1 MKRTAA
7 LAVAVL
13 ALGGLAACGDDEAS
27 GPEVEGAWARTSPMA
42 VDVGAMYME
51 ITSPEADRL
60 TAVTVAPE
68 VAARTEIHETVAA
81 DGAMTEDTMADE
93 GMTEGTMADEGM
105 TEGTM
110 AEGDM
115 EGGMDGAMVMQQIPF
130 LELPADET
138 VSLEP
143 GGYHV
148 MLLQL
153 AEPLEVG
160 DTFDATLVFESADPV
175 VVSVEVRDEAP

>member
-1 MKRTAA
+1 MKRTTA
-7 LAVAVL
+7 LTIAVL

-27 GPEVEGAWARTSPMA
+27 GPEADGAWARTSPMA
-42 VDVGAMYME
+42 VDVGAMYMQVS
-51 ITSPEADRL
+51 SPEDDRL
-60 TAVTVAPE
+60 TAVTVPPE
-68 VAARTEIHETVAA
+68 IAARAEIHETVAA
-81 DGAMTEDTMADE
+81 DGAMTEDTA
-93 GMTEGTMADEGM
+93 GGAM

-110 AEGDM
+110 AEGESEAPM
-115 EGGMDGAMVMQQIPF
+115 EGDMGAMVMQQIPF

-148 MLLQL
+148 MLIEL

-160 DTFDATLVFESADPV
+160 QTFDATLVFENADPLTV
-175 VVSVEVRDEAP
+175 TVEVRDEAP

>member
-1 MKRTAA
+1 MKRTTA
-7 LAVAVL
+7 LTIAVL

-27 GPEVEGAWARTSPMA
+27 SPEAESAWARTSPMA
-42 VDVGAMYME
+42 VEVGAMYMQ
-51 ITSPEADRL
+51 ISSPDDDRL
-60 TAVTVAPE
+60 TAVTVSPE
-68 VAARTEIHETVAA
+68 IAARTEIHETVAA
-81 DGAMTEDTMADE
+81 DGAMTE
-93 GMTEGTMADEGM
+93 GTMAEDAADDTM

-110 AEGDM
+110 AEGESEAPM
-115 EGGMDGAMVMQQIPF
+115 EGDMGAMVMQQVPF

-148 MLLQL
+148 MLLGL

-160 DTFDATLVFESADPV
+160 QTFDATLVFENADPLTV
-175 VVSVEVRDEAP
+175 TVEVRDEAP